1 MDGPLIQTE
10 IDSGVTLIML
20 ARAEKLNAINPPMIA
35 DLHEAMD
42 AAEADEDVHA
52 IVLTGDGKSFS
63 AGFDLDVGSDDDWS
77 DDEFVRKELQ
87 RDFDIILRFWDS
99 PKPTIAAVHG
109 HCLGGA
115 MELATACD
123 ITIAAESALFGAPEA
138 AFGSGTVAMLLPW
151 LVGPKQ
157 AKELLF
163 TAEKDVTAN
172 RAREIGLVNR
182 VCDDSDYLD
191 ESLAL
196 ARSIAA
202 NDPHAV
208 RLTKLAINRSM
219 EVAGMREALAQALE
233 IDVEIESSQIS
244 HSNGN
249 S

>member
-138 AFGSGTVAMLLPW
+138 TFGSGTVAMLLPW